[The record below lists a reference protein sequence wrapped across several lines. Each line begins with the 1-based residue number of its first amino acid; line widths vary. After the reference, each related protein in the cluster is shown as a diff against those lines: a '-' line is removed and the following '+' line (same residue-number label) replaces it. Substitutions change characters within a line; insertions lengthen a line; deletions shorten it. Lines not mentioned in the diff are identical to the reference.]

1 VDQAN
6 PFESRNTY
14 RLHRGEYLLWLA
26 IVTGLFAYHIRDV
39 RWLPAVA
46 LFLYIDLVGYI
57 PGAIAYHRSSTKH
70 ISKVYYV
77 LYNTMHSMITQTV
90 VVGLWGL
97 TIGWEWALL
106 IVPFHIFGDRAL
118 FGNFLKPFALDF
130 EPVPFKQ
137 FETVS
142 AALNKTRTTR
152 AIADTSPAS
161 PVPPSLSVSVRLADP
176 PSATPERY

>member
-1 VDQAN
+1 MDQAN

-106 IVPFHIFGDRAL
+106 IVPFTSSVIARC
-118 FGNFLKPFALDF
+118 
-130 EPVPFKQ
+130 
-137 FETVS
+137 S
-142 AALNKTRTTR
+142 AISSSRSHS
-152 AIADTSPAS
+152 TSN
-161 PVPPSLSVSVRLADP
+161 PSRSSSSRR
-176 PSATPERY
+176 SAPR